1 MCISG
6 QAVAALLAVL
16 LERPEEPVTLLR
28 FAFGFTSGNSGV
40 LSQGWPQ
47 SATLS
52 HNPSGK

>member
-1 MCISG
+1 MRISG
-6 QAVAALLAVL
+6 RAAVALLAVL
-16 LERPEEPVTLLR
+16 LERPVTRLR
-28 FAFGFTSGNSGV
+28 FAFGFTSGNLGV